1 MKKIITSSISIA
13 LSLSLVFLLAAC
25 SMTVAYNNDDL
36 PEIPNES
43 LPTNLDDLQDGN
55 DLKQPEAKPTPDPDI
70 VITNDSSTNE
80 KTIPSGTASEE
91 TLNYYTEFLSD
102 RINNRFIRFEFNTK
116 DEIDLSLVF
125 YENFMLKDSDGEYYY
140 VYQVTNE
147 ERAALAELLDMDIEL
162 DITRCYVPEAI
173 DFLRSMTGYEFSR
186 EELGDA
192 LNARNW
198 TYMENWDAWYI
209 ESSDTA
215 YRLVTCVE
223 VIELDNG
230 NTEIYYRYDDGAG
243 EYAVLTIEENED
255 RIIFLSNRYL

>member
-1 MKKIITSSISIA
+1 MKKILTSSISIV
-13 LSLSLVFLLAAC
+13 LSLSLVLILAAC

-36 PEIPNES
+36 
-43 LPTNLDDLQDGN
+43 QDGN
-55 DLKQPEAKPTPDPDI
+55 DLKQPKEKPTPDPDI
-70 VITNDSSTNE
+70 VIPEAKLTPDPDTVITDDSSINE

-91 TLNYYTEFLSD
+91 TLIYYTEFLSD
-102 RINNRFIRFEFNTK
+102 RINNRFIRFEFSTK

-140 VYQVTNE
+140 AYQVTNE
-147 ERAALAELLDMDIEL
+147 ERTALAELLDMDIEL

-173 DFLRSMTGYEFSR
+173 DFLRNMTGYEFSR
-186 EELGDA
+186 EELGAA

-223 VIELDNG
+223 VIELNNE

-243 EYAVLTIEENED
+243 EYAVLTIKENEG
-255 RIIFLSNRYL
+255 RIIFISNRYL